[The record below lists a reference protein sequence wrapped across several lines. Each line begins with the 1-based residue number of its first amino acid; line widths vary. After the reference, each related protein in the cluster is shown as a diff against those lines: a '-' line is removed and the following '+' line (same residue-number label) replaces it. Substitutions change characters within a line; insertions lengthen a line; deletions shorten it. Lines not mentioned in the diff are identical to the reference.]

1 MHRSARKT
9 DTVYAVYAACGIQQI
24 GLPRAR
30 RGTPHVARSH
40 GAVMRQNNRY
50 TRAGAGIFG
59 IADADAV
66 NVGNQISWTR
76 SYHKVTKSKIM
87 ILVN

>member
-1 MHRSARKT
+1 M
-9 DTVYAVYAACGIQQI
+9 G
-24 GLPRAR
+24 
-30 RGTPHVARSH
+30 
-40 GAVMRQNNRY
+40 QNNRY

-59 IADADAV
+59 IADGDAV

-87 ILVN
+87 ILVNRQSRATVLNVPRIA